1 MNYSTE
7 RMSERLVEIAVD
19 RTVRDQIKNAKKDMT
34 YSQYLQKKLEL
45 S

>member
-1 MNYSTE
+1 
-7 RMSERLVEIAVD
+7 MSERLVEIAVA
-19 RTVRDQIKNAKKDMT
+19 RAVRDKIRSAKKELT